1 MRRRLGVLSMSQE
14 EEKRFAAT
22 QTPISAAL
30 VPGADVGPKG
40 RAANAK
46 NIVQ

>member
-1 MRRRLGVLSMSQE
+1 MSQE
-14 EEKRFAAT
+14 EEEKYAVT

-30 VPGADVGPKG
+30 VPGAEVGPKG